1 MPALAM
7 AAEGARG
14 LATQTTLAAETR
26 DQGGR
31 TQASLSVAVVGEDL
45 EEHIIVTV
53 PLVEEFRDQILV
65 PIQPKANWPLVSL
78 VPGIAV
84 YLYVHPVILAR

>member
-1 MPALAM
+1 
-7 AAEGARG
+7 
-14 LATQTTLAAETR
+14 
-26 DQGGR
+26 
-31 TQASLSVAVVGEDL
+31 
-45 EEHIIVTV
+45 VTV